1 MIAHDRHKLPMVNFS
16 KYGRV
21 SDLLVGSLSMESY
34 DRSASDLDLILGL
47 LHSRSENLANV

>member
-16 KYGRV
+16 EYGRV

-34 DRSASDLDLILGL
+34 DRSASDLDLILEL